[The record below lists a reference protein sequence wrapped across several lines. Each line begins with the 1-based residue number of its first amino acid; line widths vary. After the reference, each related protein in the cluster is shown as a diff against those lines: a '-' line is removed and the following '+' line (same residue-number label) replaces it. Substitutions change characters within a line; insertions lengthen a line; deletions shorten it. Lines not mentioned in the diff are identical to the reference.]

1 MPAMDWTQSQGSH
14 TRNKAV
20 GFQVLRHGEKR
31 GIQTL
36 TAMSKAQGILTPGRV
51 SVNDRALIT
60 WSICGECCFCDLVH
74 PITLELCF
82 YGVLLFSCDFNCN
95 SACV

>member
-1 MPAMDWTQSQGSH
+1 MSAMHRKQRQGNH

-20 GFQVLRHGEKR
+20 GFQVLRHGEKS

-36 TAMSKAQGILTPGRV
+36 PAMSKAQGPLTADKV
-51 SVNDRALIT
+51 LIT
-60 WSICGECCFCDLVH
+60 TSICRECCFCDSVPL
-74 PITLELCF
+74 ITLELYF
-82 YGVLLFSCDFNCN
+82 YDVLLLSCDFNCN